1 MVSWFYVSVL
11 VCVSISCRL
20 WGSWEAWDAWD
31 AANGEKPGV
40 ARERETHKG
49 VRGSGQGKRER

>member
-1 MVSWFYVSVL
+1 MVLSWLYVSVL
-11 VCVSISCRL
+11 VCVCVSCRL
-20 WGSWEAWDAWD
+20 WGSWEAWD